1 MQNRF
6 PLYLCLKIS
15 SFVAFCS
22 FAQPGQAR
30 MNRSAI
36 VRTSGVSDTWHL
48 RRLGDRA
55 GEAGA
60 AVNGDVLAPLPPLN
74 SQPARSLFPQLHFLA
89 GLLFGLY
96 PCLL

>member
-1 MQNRF
+1 MMQNRF

-15 SFVAFCS
+15 SFVAFSS

-55 GEAGA
+55 GGRGQGQEAGGREQGTGGQGA
-60 AVNGDVLAPLPPLN
+60 GAGGRGNGKRTN
-74 SQPARSLFPQLHFLA
+74 
-89 GLLFGLY
+89 
-96 PCLL
+96 